1 MVDTRAR
8 YRASLGQAVTSNGL
22 PQPDVPGKG
31 HASVNL
37 ESAVTFNPATVHAA
51 NSSLP
56 SEMLRGE
63 QGHPSENGGTV
74 ASTNHAASAGKK
86 RNRTRGR
93 KKKAAA
99 VSAEPQVGQ
108 KRPAPAPTTSKSV
121 AKKWKMFVATP
132 EAIKSHIAQLS
143 TTTEV
148 EDMSDLSESERPSRW
163 SNRPEVHRHA
173 AAISGIR
180 RHARTAARLAATVQG
195 TTQGLVFSLTEA
207 VSTPHGPAHAVQP
220 VEPHPTVWS
229 GDIPRRYVTADGYAG
244 VYHIPH
250 GIPPETLRRLVAA
263 ASKWGRSVKLS
274 RTLANDKKGGY
285 QDAGELVG
293 SGRIVTAWHPIGH
306 PHDPAGV
313 SADARRT
320 AQGLE
325 ATCQL
330 IEDLDGATAYVM
342 ELLKAIDPEQYDSL
356 EKLYEWRISKYKAA
370 KAIESSSKV
379 CLFFEGR
386 ELQFNRYSKP
396 HWDTQDPHWAWAI
409 IIYFGTFPQCRMK
422 FRQLRLEVVL
432 RPGDVVALRG
442 QDILH
447 EAGNLFQGERHL
459 LVHFTHATLW
469 NEAFKEIQLK
479 IKTGLAVPSM

>member
-1 MVDTRAR
+1 MVDTRAH
-8 YRASLGQAVTSNGL
+8 YRDSLGQAVTSNGL
-22 PQPDVPGKG
+22 PHPDVPGKG

-37 ESAVTFNPATVHAA
+37 ESAVTFNPATVRAA
-51 NSSLP
+51 NSSLL

-74 ASTNHAASAGKK
+74 ASMNHAASAGKK
-86 RNRTRGR
+86 RNWTRGR

-108 KRPAPAPTTSKSV
+108 KRPAPAPTTSKCI

-148 EDMSDLSESERPSRW
+148 EDMSDLSKSERPSQW

-180 RHARTAARLAATVQG
+180 RHARAAARLAATVQG

-229 GDIPRRYVTADGYAG
+229 GDIPCRYVTADGREDIKMQESYM
-244 VYHIPH
+244 
-250 GIPPETLRRLVAA
+250 T
-263 ASKWGRSVKLS
+263 
-274 RTLANDKKGGY
+274 
-285 QDAGELVG
+285 QQ
-293 SGRIVTAWHPIGH
+293 
-306 PHDPAGV
+306 
-313 SADARRT
+313 

-330 IEDLDGATAYVM
+330 IKDLDSATAYIM
-342 ELLKAIDPEQYDSL
+342 ELLNPTLKAIDPEQYDSL
-356 EKLYEWRISKYKAA
+356 EKLYVWHISKYKAA

-386 ELQFNRYSKP
+386 KLQFNRYSKP

-409 IIYFGTFPQCRMK
+409 IIYFGTFPQRRMK
-422 FRQLRLEVVL
+422 FRQLCLEVVL
-432 RPGDVVALRG
+432 RPGDSC
-442 QDILH
+442 
-447 EAGNLFQGERHL
+447 
-459 LVHFTHATLW
+459 
-469 NEAFKEIQLK
+469 
-479 IKTGLAVPSM
+479 PSRAP